1 MSMKKSLVKE
11 VEVKVPRR
19 NKQGRKRYKGA
30 AIVDPELQNIL
41 QKHAKEEEKRHECK
55 EVDEEWQ
62 ALRRKLKEQKRQQH
76 ESQRLNDEGMSLT
89 IVFTTCGAVLSLIVM
104 AMILILWGR

>member
-1 MSMKKSLVKE
+1 M
-11 VEVKVPRR
+11 PRR
-19 NKQGRKRYKGA
+19 NKHGRKRYRGT
-30 AIVDPELQNIL
+30 AIVAQELQSIL
-41 QKHAKEEEKRHECK
+41 QKHAKEDQKRNEYK

-62 ALRRKLKEQKRQQH
+62 ALQRKLKEQKRQQH
-76 ESQRLNDEGMSLT
+76 EAQRLKDEGMSLT

>member
-1 MSMKKSLVKE
+1 M
-11 VEVKVPRR
+11 PRR
-19 NKQGRKRYKGA
+19 NKHGRKRYKGA

-41 QKHAKEEEKRHECK
+41 QKHAKKEQKRYEFK
-55 EVDEEWQ
+55 TIDDEWESLQ
-62 ALRRKLKEQKRQQH
+62 RKLKEQKRQQH
-76 ESQRLNDEGMSLT
+76 EAQRLNDEGMSLT

>member
-1 MSMKKSLVKE
+1 MKGGSC
-11 VEVKVPRR
+11 VPRR
-19 NKQGRKRYKGA
+19 NKHGRKRYKGA

-41 QKHAKEEEKRHECK
+41 QKHAKEEQKWNECK

-62 ALRRKLKEQKRQQH
+62 SLQRKLKEQKRQQH
-76 ESQRLNDEGMSLT
+76 EAQRLNDEGMSLT
-89 IVFTTCGAVLSLIVM
+89 IVFTMCGAVLSLIVM

>member
-1 MSMKKSLVKE
+1 M
-11 VEVKVPRR
+11 PRR
-19 NKQGRKRYKGA
+19 NKHGRKRYKGS

-41 QKHAKEEEKRHECK
+41 QKHAKEEQKWNECK

-62 ALRRKLKEQKRQQH
+62 ALQRKLKEQKRQQH
-76 ESQRLNDEGMSLT
+76 EAQRLNDDGMSLT

-104 AMILILWGR
+104 AMILLL

>member
-1 MSMKKSLVKE
+1 M
-11 VEVKVPRR
+11 PRR
-19 NKQGRKRYKGA
+19 NKHGRKRYRGT

-41 QKHAKEEEKRHECK
+41 QKHAKEDQKRNEYK

-62 ALRRKLKEQKRQQH
+62 ALQRKLKEQKRQQH
-76 ESQRLNDEGMSLT
+76 EAQRLKDEGMSLT
-89 IVFTTCGAVLSLIVM
+89 IAFTTCGAVLSLIVM

>member
-1 MSMKKSLVKE
+1 MIIAQKE
-11 VEVKVPRR
+11 VNLMPRR
-19 NKQGRKRYKGA
+19 NKHGRKRYQGA

-41 QKHAKEEEKRHECK
+41 QKHAKEEQKRHECK

-62 ALRRKLKEQKRQQH
+62 ALQRKLKEQKRQQH
-76 ESQRLNDEGMSLT
+76 EAQRLKDEGMSLT

>member
-1 MSMKKSLVKE
+1 M
-11 VEVKVPRR
+11 PRR
-19 NKQGRKRYKGA
+19 NKHGRKRYRGT

-41 QKHAKEEEKRHECK
+41 QKHAKEDQKRNEYK

-62 ALRRKLKEQKRQQH
+62 ALQRKLKEQKRQQH
-76 ESQRLNDEGMSLT
+76 EAQRLNDERISLT

>member
-11 VEVKVPRR
+11 VEVEVPR
-19 NKQGRKRYKGA
+19 NKHGRKRYKCA

-41 QKHAKEEEKRHECK
+41 QKHAKEEQKRNEYK

-76 ESQRLNDEGMSLT
+76 EVQYLYKEELSLT
-89 IVFTTCGAVLSLIVM
+89 IVFTICVAVLALIVM
-104 AMILILWGR
+104 AMILLLWGR

>member
-1 MSMKKSLVKE
+1 MKGGSC
-11 VEVKVPRR
+11 VPRR
-19 NKQGRKRYKGA
+19 NKHGRKRYKGA

-41 QKHAKEEEKRHECK
+41 QKHAKEEQKWHECK
-55 EVDEEWQ
+55 EVDEEWE

-76 ESQRLNDEGMSLT
+76 EAQCLKDEGMSLT

>member
-1 MSMKKSLVKE
+1 M
-11 VEVKVPRR
+11 PRR
-19 NKQGRKRYKGA
+19 NKHGRKRYKGS

-41 QKHAKEEEKRHECK
+41 QKHAKEEQKWNGCK

-62 ALRRKLKEQKRQQH
+62 ALQRKLKEQKRQQH
-76 ESQRLNDEGMSLT
+76 EAQRLNDEGMSLT
-89 IVFTTCGAVLSLIVM
+89 IVFTTCGTVLSLIVM